1 LVNLVEDWDV
11 MEEYSGQVKH
21 GYYQVMDSGDLV
33 ELRVQLGRL
42 GFIKEFKENTDPL
55 LTRILTFCK
64 NRKYFIVTK
73 TVRDELFFK

>member
-1 LVNLVEDWDV
+1 
-11 MEEYSGQVKH
+11 
-21 GYYQVMDSGDLV
+21 MDSGDLV

-42 GFIKEFKENTDPL
+42 GFIREFKENSDPL

-73 TVRDELFFK
+73 AVRDELFFK